1 VAQSGAV
8 AAIEVLR
15 KWVKET
21 GLEVRIKEKQVGFQF
36 VNFGVDN

>member
-15 KWVKET
+15 KRVKET